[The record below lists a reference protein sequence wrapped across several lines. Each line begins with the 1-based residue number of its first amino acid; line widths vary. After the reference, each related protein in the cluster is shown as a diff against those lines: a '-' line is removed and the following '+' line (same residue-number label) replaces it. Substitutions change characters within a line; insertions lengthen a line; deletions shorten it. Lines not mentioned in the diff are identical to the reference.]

1 MLHSAPIRNIL
12 TQTTASKHW
21 EQTSGMKKMLERLYS
36 NKYNKSKCTVLAGT
50 Q

>member
-12 TQTTASKHW
+12 TQTTASK
-21 EQTSGMKKMLERLYS
+21 QSGMKKMLERLYS